1 MKNFLRV
8 LAVIFLLVVV
18 FIIITSGI
26 LSGKKNTTETVISND
41 TNPAEETEETE
52 PTISET
58 EEAIQ
63 EIIDPAPQEE
73 GVVIL
78 GGDGIP
84 NN

>member
-1 MKNFLRV
+1 MKNFLRI

-18 FIIITSGI
+18 IIIIKSGV
-26 LSGKKNTTETVISND
+26 LSGGADTTDSSVSND
-41 TNPAEETEETE
+41 STVVDGSEETE